1 MQSAL
6 SKSGLRPE
14 DIDYINTHGTSTPVG
29 DPIEVHAIKTLFGDD
44 APPVSSTKGNTGH
57 LMGAGG
63 ITEVIACIKAIET
76 GILPPTLNYKTP
88 DPKCDLDF
96 IPEGPRKAKVDIA
109 MSNALG
115 FGGQNSSII
124 VRRYTGK

>member
-1 MQSAL
+1 MPAEL
-6 SKSGLRPE
+6 KVK
-14 DIDYINTHGTSTPVG
+14 I
-29 DPIEVHAIKTLFGDD
+29 
-44 APPVSSTKGNTGH
+44 PPVSSTKGNTGH

-76 GILPPTLNYKTP
+76 GILPPTLNYTTP

-96 IPEGPRKAKVDIA
+96 VTEGPRKAKIDVA
-109 MSNALG
+109 MSTALG

-124 VRRYTGK
+124 VKKYVEEK